1 MAMTSV
7 VMEELQEQLFAQ
19 AEELNTREEAIV
31 MWAHAKTEAV

>member
-19 AEELNTREEAIV
+19 AELNTREEAIV
-31 MWAHAKTEAV
+31 MWAHAKNEAV